1 VVGLTL
7 VNTPKHGTG
16 MVSDRGHD
24 SSSIF
29 LSDLGDMEG
38 VYGCLKV
45 FMGVI
50 NTVQL
55 WERIH
60 FILVC

>member
-1 VVGLTL
+1 
-7 VNTPKHGTG
+7 

-24 SSSIF
+24 TGSII
-29 LSDLGDMEG
+29 LPGGEAMGG

-45 FMGVI
+45 FKGLI

-55 WERIH
+55 SERIH
-60 FILVC
+60 FINYY